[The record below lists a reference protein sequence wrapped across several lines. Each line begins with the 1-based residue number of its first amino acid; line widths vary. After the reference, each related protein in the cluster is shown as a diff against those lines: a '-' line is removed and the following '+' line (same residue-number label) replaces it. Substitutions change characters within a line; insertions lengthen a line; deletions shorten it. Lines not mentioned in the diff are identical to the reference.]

1 MSAVMVT
8 VDNAPRDMQ
17 GLLQLKRGVRSRL
30 AAQVGIITNDQQ
42 ELAFQLAPDEESS
55 QALLAALQAIDAS
68 GGAPLQQLSPQ
79 PQPMSSQP
87 QMPMQQQQMPF
98 PQQGAQLQLA
108 PVQPQV
114 MPPLQPPQQ
123 MQYPPQQVQQPQYQ
137 QPQQMTPQ
145 GYPMQMP
152 QVVPPQQMMQPQYAQ
167 QPMYQPPQQ
176 VQQPLMQQMQPQ
188 QVQYPPPQYP
198 PQQVPPQAPQAPQQA
213 PMMLPPVQM
222 PQAPQQPQVTP
233 PAQAQQAP
241 VRAPATKADPTNAG
255 ESRGKAR
262 SAKAAPADVAHP
274 PTEPAMGATGT
285 PMLQIQQQVAEAL
298 QKLAET
304 SAATQ
309 RWLEAQQVR
318 QSQLLSAILQL
329 QLYMAEQAGIDT
341 TAIARNIRVTGADTV
356 GNYLRELEGEAE
368 GK

>member
-1 MSAVMVT
+1 MSVGMVS

-30 AAQVGIITNDQQ
+30 AAQLGIITNDQQ
-42 ELAFQLAPDEESS
+42 EAAFHLAPDEESC
-55 QALLAALQAIDAS
+55 QALLAALQAFDA
-68 GGAPLQQLSPQ
+68 GGGGPIQQLSPQ
-79 PQPMSSQP
+79 PQPMPSQP
-87 QMPMQQQQMPF
+87 QMPMTPQQQQIQF

-123 MQYPPQQVQQPQYQ
+123 MQYPQQMQQPQYQ
-137 QPQQMTPQ
+137 QQMQQPQMTPQ
-145 GYPMQMP
+145 GYPMQLP
-152 QVVPPQQMMQPQYAQ
+152 PVVPPQMMQQMQPPMQQQQMMPPQYAQ
-167 QPMYQPPQQ
+167 PPQYPPPQMPQQ
-176 VQQPLMQQMQPQ
+176 VQQYQPQ
-188 QVQYPPPQYP
+188 
-198 PQQVPPQAPQAPQQA
+198 QAPQAPQQA
-213 PMMLPPVQM
+213 PMVLPPVQM
-222 PQAPQQPQVTP
+222 PQAPQQAQITP

-241 VRAPATKADPTNAG
+241 IRAPSTKADPTNAG
-255 ESRGKAR
+255 ESRGRTR
-262 SAKAAPADVAHP
+262 SAKAAPADVAP
-274 PTEPAMGATGT
+274 TPTEPAMGATGT

-309 RWLEAQQVR
+309 KWLEAQQVR

-329 QLYMAEQAGIDT
+329 QLYMAEQAGIDPA
-341 TAIARNIRVTGADTV
+341 AIARSIRVTGADTV